1 MAITIL
7 SLLLAGCDEQI
18 DETYTT
24 YADAQSAGAIKR
36 GWVPAFVPPSAT
48 NIVESH
54 DLDTNRQTLQFN
66 LPPSAINEM
75 VVGLRTVSANDRGV
89 LVELLSEH
97 GLGQT
102 SAGYVLCSE
111 IQDGVLVVDPE
122 LGRAVYDTTVTWAD
136 DDCY

>member
-1 MAITIL
+1 
-7 SLLLAGCDEQI
+7 
-18 DETYTT
+18 
-24 YADAQSAGAIKR
+24 
-36 GWVPAFVPPSAT
+36 
-48 NIVESH
+48 
-54 DLDTNRQTLQFN
+54 
-66 LPPSAINEM
+66 M

-122 LGRAVYDTTVTWAD
+122 LGRVVYDTTVSWAD
-136 DDCY
+136 DDCH